1 MRPIAWL
8 NAKRFVGEL
17 DSGIDLAVQGIA
29 FSGQKQSP
37 PMPLVY
43 RVDVIAGEWRIVAA
57 AHGNVSELPDF
68 FDWWESWQ
76 RVFPGE
82 IHPL

>member
-1 MRPIAWL
+1 
-8 NAKRFVGEL
+8 
-17 DSGIDLAVQGIA
+17 
-29 FSGQKQSP
+29 
-37 PMPLVY
+37 MPLVF